1 MNKSIKINIMK
12 NLFKVFACSIALFSM
27 SAMTGCD
34 NSTVYVDRLENEVG
48 QRPTISIDTPS
59 VSIAKF
65 GTDVEVAV
73 AADSYWTVESD
84 QSWVVALPSSGT
96 GDASVKIAI
105 ADNETNV
112 MRRATV
118 SFTVYQKSTGWKWDK
133 ADLAI
138 TQSATDAPYVQG
150 EIEKLVEFIK
160 TVHAGVSSTN
170 GTATLAY
177 TDDAVEAVV
186 LANYGDGNIGQIL
199 AVGDN
204 TGYPN
209 SAILLYDSAFG
220 SSANANYP
228 VGSVV
233 KVAGL
238 KNATYNNYYGLREL
252 KSITVSKTGAT
263 QEVVVP
269 ELTVGEVLSNEY
281 QGQYVAVKDVHAT
294 DDWNGKPWI
303 ADSNQTVVLEDANG
317 ATLSV
322 RMGKSSFAPLF
333 ANYTINSSK
342 VGTIKVLAEFYSSA
356 VQVMPV
362 YVSDVLE
369 LSNVALLLSTTDVI
383 LDATAGS
390 EAKITV
396 QSMGDWTLTTTGA
409 GFTVDPQSGDGN
421 KNEVTI
427 KASADATQDLSQT
440 LGTIKVTGGGETQT
454 ITVRQKGLGGGVSI
468 QGLYDY
474 IATNPVKDGGSLS
487 GYGPIKAYV
496 AANNT
501 GGNLYHA
508 LSIVDNTGK
517 PNSGMIFFSDDTD
530 YTDAELPVGS
540 EVEIDLSAANY
551 VPYNG
556 LPEVKG
562 AKISATGNKAEMT
575 VPVLTVSEACSMNYV
590 GQYICVKDVAPAA
603 EGYWNKTS
611 ENFVNTTL
619 SNQSGN
625 SVVIRVHKDAS
636 FAGEKY
642 IVERGDIYGV
652 MEVYNSS
659 YQMFPTSKADVAA
672 FVEPTDPLLKLDTDN
687 LSFVAGGETKTV
699 ALTVKNVPSYEVI
712 ATTTNNDQFETV
724 VSADKATVSVIARPN
739 QTDAAISAEL
749 TITVK
754 YSDGELKQ
762 TVALKQNASVS
773 ADAERIT
780 FSLASIESSNGGE
793 IAKSYIGTVADP
805 SSWLRWTTDG
815 VGFAGVRIQRPA
827 ANSAFQNTIQIQGAT
842 SDETKQGFITNTESL
857 TDIQQIIVVLRANS
871 ATALNVSIFMGDKP
885 ADAADYAGTEVT
897 PTANTSVKDDA
908 SGQYIH
914 TVSYE
919 FAGNKYPYFKLV
931 NKTRSAFYADSIT
944 VVYKK

>member
-1 MNKSIKINIMK
+1 MNNSIKINIMK

-34 NSTVYVDRLENEVG
+34 NGDVYIYESSDLVG

-65 GTDVEVAV
+65 GKDMDVAV
-73 AADSYWTVESD
+73 TADSYWTVESD
-84 QSWVVALPSSGT
+84 QNWVVVLPSSGT
-96 GDASVKIAI
+96 GNASVKVAI
-105 ADNETNV
+105 AENETNS

-118 SFTVYQKSTGWKWDK
+118 TFTVYQKSTGWKWDK
-133 ADLAI
+133 AELAV
-138 TQSATDAPYVQG
+138 TQSSSDEPYVQG

-160 TVHAGVSSTN
+160 TEHSGVSSSN

-220 SSANANYP
+220 SSAVSNYP

-263 QEVVVP
+263 QDLVVP
-269 ELTVGEVLSNEY
+269 ELTVAEVLSNEY

-294 DDWNGKPWI
+294 ADWNGKPWI
-303 ADSNQTVVLEDANG
+303 ATDNQTVVLEDASG

-322 RMGKSSFAPLF
+322 RMGRATYAPKFAD
-333 ANYTINSSK
+333 YTINSSK
-342 VGTIKVLAEFYSSA
+342 IGTIKVLAEFYSSA

-369 LSNVALLLSTTDVI
+369 LSNVALLLSSTDVI
-383 LDATAGS
+383 LEATAGS
-390 EAKITV
+390 EATITV
-396 QSMGDWTLTTTGA
+396 QSMGEWTLTTDGA

-421 KNEVTI
+421 KNVVTI
-427 KASADATQDLSQT
+427 KAAADATQDLSQI
-440 LGTIKVTGGGETQT
+440 LGTITVTGGGETQT
-454 ITVRQKGLGGGVSI
+454 VTVRQKGLGGGVSI
-468 QGLYDY
+468 LGLNDY
-474 IATNPVKDGGSLS
+474 IVTNPVKDGGSLS

-501 GGNLYHA
+501 GGNFYNTLA
-508 LSIVDNTGK
+508 VVDNTGK
-517 PNSGMIFFSDDTD
+517 PNSGMLFYGVN
-530 YTDAELPVGS
+530 YTDAELPVGA

-556 LPEVKG
+556 LPEVSG
-562 AKISATGNKAEMT
+562 AKITATGNTAEMN
-575 VPVLTVSEACSMNYV
+575 VPELTVSEACSMNYV

-603 EGYWNKTS
+603 EGYWNATS
-611 ENFVNTTL
+611 ENYANTIFT
-619 SNQSGN
+619 NTSGA
-625 SVVIRVHKDAS
+625 SVTIRVNKSAE
-636 FAGEKY
+636 FAADKY
-642 IVERGDIYGV
+642 IVERGNIYGV
-652 MEVYNSS
+652 MEIYGSS
-659 YQMFPTSKADVAA
+659 YQMFPMSKADVAA
-672 FVEPTDPLLKLDTDN
+672 FAEPTDPLLKLDTDN
-687 LSFVAGGETKTV
+687 LTFVAGGETKQV
-699 ALTVKNVPSYEVI
+699 VLTVKNVPSYEII
-712 ATTTNNDQFETV
+712 ADTTNNDQFETV
-724 VSADKATVSVIARPN
+724 VSADNNTVSVIARPN
-739 QTDAAISAEL
+739 ETDSAIDAVL

-754 YSDGELKQ
+754 YPEGELTQ
-762 TVALKQNASVS
+762 IVALKQNASVS
-773 ADAERIT
+773 ADAERVT
-780 FSLASIESSNGGE
+780 FSLASIEASVGGE
-793 IAKSYIGTVADP
+793 IAKAYIGTVADP
-805 SSWLRWTTDG
+805 STWLHWTTDG
-815 VGFAGVRIQRPA
+815 IGFAGVRIQRPA
-827 ANSAFQNTIQIQGAT
+827 ANSNYQGTIQMQGSTTNEA
-842 SDETKQGFITNTESL
+842 SQGFITNTESL

-885 ADAADYAGTEVT
+885 ADAADYEGTEVT
-897 PTANTSVKDDA
+897 PTSNTNVQDEA
-908 SGQYIH
+908 TGQYVH

-931 NKTRSAFYADSIT
+931 NQTRAAFYAESIT